1 MVHESVTAFT
11 KLIKDISILK
21 SDIADSKGQHAL
33 SNREKRYFY
42 ACSELLKIKF
52 ELLRKVYED
61 SHLIDEK
68 ITDLKEISDD
78 LNLSFVSHGGSMLT
92 IVFEKIDEFLRFTGV
107 WTCIIVGAVFLAV
120 PSIIIKQLDYYL
132 LYRGIIN
139 PFQQFSV
146 LAKRFMNYSVLALS
160 GISLVVDG
168 MDLDYFGKSCVIT
181 CFSHSSTMDAFILS
195 YVIPTRHYTICKKD
209 LFLIPFFAWL
219 MIAYDG
225 LPIDRSNIESASQC
239 LTTAAENAQLGD
251 CLCMAPEGTRTK
263 TGQLIGFKKGPFY
276 VWEKLKTDIVPIVVF
291 GAYELYPPGKQ
302 MTIPGRVHVQ
312 VLPPVPSSAAHTRED
327 MSQILRI
334 KMLEAILDAPEE
346 AGQALTWS
354 ERRRNMIALTIMFT
368 LDYLLYKCTSIFF
381 FNYLKWSAQKTFIVF
396 ITYTIVMTIL
406 LYFYACRLVVKK
418 KDSGVGKKVDTKK
431 SM

>member
-1 MVHESVTAFT
+1 MSD
-11 KLIKDISILK
+11 LILTELKKNIRILK
-21 SDIADSKGQHAL
+21 CDIADSKEQHAL

-52 ELLRKVYED
+52 DDLRKIHED
-61 SHLIDEK
+61 FQLIDEN
-68 ITDLKEISDD
+68 IADLKKISDQ
-78 LNLSFVSHGGSMLT
+78 LNLSFVSHGGSFLT
-92 IVFEKIDEFLRFTGV
+92 VLFEKIDEFLRFTGV

-132 LYRGIIN
+132 LYRGIIS

-168 MDLDYFGKSCVIT
+168 MDMDFFGKSCVIT

-302 MTIPGRVHVQ
+302 MTIPGRVHVR
-312 VLPPVPSSAAHTRED
+312 VLPPIHSSAADSREE
-327 MSQILRI
+327 MSQLLRI
-334 KMLEAILDAPEE
+334 KMLQAIIDSPEE
-346 AGQALTWS
+346 AGQALSWG
-354 ERRRNMIALTIMFT
+354 ERGRNVTALIIMFT
-368 LDYLLYKCTSIFF
+368 LDYLLYKCVSTFF
-381 FNYLKWSAQKTFIVF
+381 FDYLKWSILKTFIIF
-396 ITYTIVMTIL
+396 IIYTLVMTFL

-418 KDSGVGKKVDTKK
+418 TGSAGNLKTKK
-431 SM
+431 LV

>member
-1 MVHESVTAFT
+1 MVHKSEIIFT
-11 KLIKDISILK
+11 ELKKNIGILK
-21 SDIADSKGQHAL
+21 YDIADSKDQHTL

-52 ELLRKVYED
+52 DDLRKVHED
-61 SHLIDEK
+61 VQLIDEN
-68 ITDLKEISDD
+68 IADLKKISDQ
-78 LNLSFVSHGGSMLT
+78 LNLSFVSHGGSFLT
-92 IVFEKIDEFLRFTGV
+92 VLFEKIDEFLRFTGV

-132 LYRGIIN
+132 LYRGIIS

-168 MDLDYFGKSCVIT
+168 MELDYFGKSCVIT

-302 MTIPGRVHVQ
+302 MTIPGRVHVR
-312 VLPPVPSSAAHTRED
+312 VLPPVHSSAADTREE
-327 MSQILRI
+327 MSQLLRT
-334 KMLEAILDAPEE
+334 KMLEAIIDSPEE
-346 AGQALTWS
+346 AGQALSWR
-354 ERRRNMIALTIMFT
+354 ERARNVTALIIMFT
-368 LDYLLYKCTSIFF
+368 LDYLLYRGISIFF
-381 FNYLKWSAQKTFIVF
+381 FDYLKWSIQKTFVIF
-396 ITYTIVMTIL
+396 IIYTIVMTFL

-418 KDSGVGKKVDTKK
+418 TESTGNLKEKKLI
-431 SM
+431 